1 MDANEQFGKFYIEEG
16 QIEPQYLTE
25 EERKLLTD
33 GMVKTLK
40 RIRLAVYESNRLAKD
55 IIGKPNEQL
64 VKRMQE
70 TETLQDK
77 LGYYLAVKP
86 YIF

>member
-33 GMVKTLK
+33 GMMKTIK
-40 RIRLAVYESNRLAKD
+40 RIRLAVYESNRLAEK
-55 IIGKPNEQL
+55 IIGKHNQQL
-64 VKRMQE
+64 VERMQE
-70 TETLQDK
+70 IEFLQEK
-77 LGYYLAVKP
+77 FGYYLSEKP